1 MTKKV
6 RIYSAKFTAEAVK
19 KRAGNNGNISATAK
33 QRGIATQT

>member
-6 RIYSAKFTAEAVK
+6 RMYSAEFTAKAVN

-33 QRGIATQT
+33 QRG